1 MKVYLV
7 LKYRKEYN
15 VEQATEFLHLCD
27 VIAVTIS
34 RELAADIADA
44 NQYRTDP
51 QKKAYIYKV
60 EEFPVYGKLE

>member
-1 MKVYLV
+1 MKVYLA
-7 LKYRKEYN
+7 LKYRTEYN
-15 VEQATEFLHLCD
+15 AEQATEFPHLCN

-34 RELAADIADA
+34 CELAADIADA

-51 QKKAYIYKV
+51 QKEAYIYKV